1 MSLSLIQELKELS
14 DSFIGF
20 SDTIKTK
27 LLGKLGKT
35 EQAADSAKLGG
46 KTFEELASASQGLVG
61 QVPFIGK
68 DNVSMSFEPAEL
80 VTKIRMGTNDAQIA
94 TLKTNVQSMADVFS
108 KWDRISHTSGGVFP
122 ALPAELDS
130 WAYDATIDSVKMLIN
145 SSSLL
150 GIVSPYAFDEY
161 VFDVVVSSSNLDDDG
176 LGLILAFKSI
186 DGVEHTL
193 IAQISTG
200 GMDWNGFGSTFLPK
214 MNIVVN
220 LAQGVARGNK
230 LIFTKELGPPR
241 QGFNG
246 PDFAAGVRVRAVR
259 SANGTMSVQAM
270 KPDGTNFSG
279 GECKWTGTIP
289 DPFKSKCAIGYFA
302 YSQPFGVY
310 ANLTVPQPKSDIID
324 TRNLDVHRWN
334 NTGSQWAI
342 AGKAGT
348 ILPQGR
354 LYKNTEGTRG
364 TYYLDLEGQLIEM
377 NVSDTA
383 LSVNEYVTLAAGAV
397 KEYDLQAILGAFV
410 ANYDIKTA
418 EVLVRVKDPASAS
431 PTFNAYINAD
441 GSANYGI
448 RDERYVMLVNKTAAS
463 AALYIKVTIKHK

>member
-46 KTFEELASASQGLVG
+46 KTFNELGASSQGLVG
-61 QVPFIGK
+61 QLPFIGK
-68 DNVSMSFEPAEL
+68 DNVSVSFAPAEL
-80 VTKIRMGTNDAQIA
+80 LTKFRMGTNDAQIA

-108 KWDRISHTSGGVFP
+108 KWDRISHGTAGVFP

-130 WAYDATIDSVKMLIN
+130 WAYDAPLDTVKMLIN
-145 SSSLL
+145 SVSML
-150 GIVSPYAFDEY
+150 GIVSPYTFDEY
-161 VFDVVVSSSNLDDDG
+161 TFDVVVSSNNPDDDS
-176 LGLILAFKSI
+176 LGLILAFVNI

-193 IAQISTG
+193 TAQVSTG
-200 GMDWNGFGSTFLPK
+200 GMDWSTIGGTPQPK
-214 MNIVVN
+214 MNIVAN
-220 LAQGVARGNK
+220 LGQTPARGTK
-230 LIFTKELGPPR
+230 LIFTKDLGPVR
-241 QGFNG
+241 QGWNG
-246 PDFAAGVRVRAVR
+246 ADFIGGIRIRAVR

-289 DPFKSKCAIGYFA
+289 DPFKGKCAIGYFA
-302 YSQPFGVY
+302 ISQPAGIY
-310 ANLTVPQPKSDIID
+310 INNTVPQPKTDIVD

-334 NTGSQWAI
+334 NTNSQWAI

-348 ILPQGR
+348 ILPVGR

-364 TYYLDLEGQLIEM
+364 TYYLDLDGQLVEV
-377 NVSDTA
+377 NVGETT
-383 LSVNEYVTLAAGAV
+383 LSVNEYVTLAAGVV

-418 EVLVRVKDPASAS
+418 EIVVRVKDANSAS
-431 PTFNAYINAD
+431 PMYNVYANAEGIV
-441 GSANYGI
+441 SYGI
-448 RDERYVMLVNKTAAS
+448 RDERYVVVANQSAAS
-463 AALYIKVTIKHK
+463 QAVYVKVTVKHK